1 MNETPAPQQI
11 PLPGFIRHSNQ
22 QYRWSQWITVGV
34 LLLQAMFFAGTAAFL
49 LGTIKW
55 EMVSILD
62 APPPEVLVQ
71 FQQAVALFPFLLL
84 VLVCIIV
91 CLVRPRVGWHL
102 GLLTESLI
110 LLVALQLYFYDRNH
124 VLSERPLLFI
134 YMLGAILIIIFMNS
148 PEGRLLL
155 GPKPDDPHDTDVQ
168 PHG

>member
-11 PLPGFIRHSNQ
+11 PLPGFIRRSNH
-22 QYRWSQWITVGV
+22 QYHWSLWITVGV
-34 LLLQAMFFAGTAAFL
+34 LMLQAAVFAGTSAFL
-49 LGTIKW
+49 LWTIDW
-55 EMVSILD
+55 QMTNVLD
-62 APPPEVLVQ
+62 EPPETVLVQ
-71 FQQAVALFPFLLL
+71 MQQAMALFPFIVL
-84 VLVCIIV
+84 VLACIVI
-91 CLVRPRVGWHL
+91 CLVRPRIGWHL

-155 GPKPDDPHDTDVQ
+155 GPPPDAHETDAH

>member
-11 PLPGFIRHSNQ
+11 PLPGFIRRSNH
-22 QYRWSQWITVGV
+22 QYRWSLWITVGI
-34 LLLQAMFFAGTAAFL
+34 LLLQAAVFAGTAAFL
-49 LGTIKW
+49 IWTIDW
-55 EMVSILD
+55 EMASILD
-62 APPPEVLVQ
+62 EPPADVLVQ
-71 FQQAVALFPFLLL
+71 MLQALALLPFVAL
-84 VLVCIIV
+84 VLICVVV
-91 CLVRPRVGWHL
+91 CLVRPRIGWHL

-124 VLSERPLLFI
+124 VLSERPLLFV

-155 GPKPDDPHDTDVQ
+155 GSLPHAHETDAH